1 MVKSKIN
8 SSVSYPE
15 TKRIASADKD
25 KELEIYE
32 YVLHGIPV
40 NICVG
45 NVCTKYRTDGIYVFP
60 LYLVKP
66 NETVV
71 ALGVFEIPSNK
82 YRYYVSPQNEIN
94 LDIMPTPLLYKFST
108 PEYISSIVNGFDAI
122 HEDVN
127 DKVYLARVEKN
138 RQEEIDNAEIY
149 MKEQETEV
157 TNKMNYISKVPEYSK
172 NRSRKRG
179 QRKRF

>member
-15 TKRIASADKD
+15 TKRIASVDNDKD
-25 KELEIYE
+25 LEIYE
-32 YVLHGIPV
+32 YVIHGIPV
-40 NICVG
+40 SICVG
-45 NVCTKYRTDGIYVFP
+45 TVSTKYRNDGIYAFP

-66 NETVV
+66 NEKVV
-71 ALGVFEIPSNK
+71 AIGVFEIPSNK
-82 YRYYVSPQNEIN
+82 YRYYVSLQNEIN

-138 RQEEIDNAEIY
+138 RQEEMDNADIY
-149 MKEQETEV
+149 MKDQEMEV
-157 TNKMNYISKVPEYSK
+157 TNKMNYISRVPEHSR
-172 NRSRKRG
+172 NCSRKRG
-179 QRKRF
+179 HRKRF